1 MKAERMIAIKR
12 QTLGKTHEG
21 LREETRTLI
30 LSAAQALFTEIGYV
44 KSTMQLISAKAGIS
58 RSSLYRHFDTK
69 WHVARALMDAFW
81 PSWVELWEICPID
94 DATTIPRLVEWLEII
109 LSELRQS
116 KNFILLLQEIMSV
129 EDEAGDLSVAVL
141 DQILEIIGNKH
152 SVFLGNAKRTSE
164 QYFFDQI
171 FINQLNYFFYVSLR
185 SSWYAEHS
193 KPSLKAMALHMLRF
207 VEMRRVMLHERP
219 DAYVANVRT

>member
-1 MKAERMIAIKR
+1 MTVTKR
-12 QTLGKTHEG
+12 QTLGKTQEG
-21 LREETRTLI
+21 LREETRALV
-30 LSAAQALFTEIGYV
+30 LSAAQELFTEIGYV
-44 KSTMQLISAKAGIS
+44 RSTMQLIAAKAGIS

-94 DATTIPRLVEWLEII
+94 DDTTEARLVEWLETI

-152 SVFLGNAKRTSE
+152 SVFLGNAK
-164 QYFFDQI
+164 
-171 FINQLNYFFYVSLR
+171 
-185 SSWYAEHS
+185 
-193 KPSLKAMALHMLRF
+193 
-207 VEMRRVMLHERP
+207 
-219 DAYVANVRT
+219 